1 MPQKLTNEIITAAIA
16 GFEAQKKHIDGQI
29 AELRGI
35 LTGQSKEETATP
47 IVPAP
52 KRKISAASRRRMALA
67 QKRRWEKIKEQTGS
81 PQSSVVKKAA
91 GPKKAAAKKAT
102 AKSSVKAA

>member
-35 LTGQSKEETATP
+35 LTGQRTEQTAT
-47 IVPAP
+47 VGPAP
-52 KRKISAASRRRMALA
+52 KRKVSVAARRRMALA